1 MHRSAAVLAGLALA
15 ILVGPAPPAGA
26 VGAGVCTIGGT
37 INFSPTTD
45 TGEQGA
51 WNIAPATIACRGQ
64 YNTKELMLRYGSFT
78 GSGSYTSLPSA
89 QGGCLRQLG
98 NGSVD
103 YWITTEK
110 QDIHVK
116 EPHAFVLAG
125 AGAFLTPTLRGV
137 FQLISYDSNCLVGP
151 VTKASFQAQVT
162 LFRESL
168 ADWTI

>member
-1 MHRSAAVLAGLALA
+1 MRRSLAVLAGLAL
-15 ILVGPAPPAGA
+15 LVVVGPIRSAEA
-26 VGAGVCTIGGT
+26 VGAGACTIGGT

-51 WNIAPATIACRGQ
+51 WSIAPATIACRGQ

-78 GSGSYTSLPSA
+78 GSGTYTSLPSA
-89 QGGCLRQLG
+89 QGGCLHELG
-98 NGSVD
+98 SGSVD

-110 QDIHVK
+110 QDIHVV
-116 EPHAFVLAG
+116 EPHAFVLEG

-137 FQLISYDSNCLVGP
+137 FQIISYDRNCLVGP
-151 VTKASFQAQVT
+151 VSKASFQAQVS

-168 ADWTI
+168 ADGTI

>member
-1 MHRSAAVLAGLALA
+1 MRRSVAVLAGLALL
-15 ILVGPAPPAGA
+15 ILVGPTRSAEA

-37 INFSPTTD
+37 INFSPTTE

-51 WNIAPATIACRGQ
+51 WTIAPATIACRGQ
-64 YNTKELMLRYGSFT
+64 YNTKELMMRFGSFT

-89 QGGCLRQLG
+89 QGGCLHQLG

-103 YWITTEK
+103 YWITTAK
-110 QDIHVK
+110 QDIHVI
-116 EPHAFVLAG
+116 EPHAFVLSG

-137 FQLISYDSNCLVGP
+137 FQLVSYNSNCLVAG
-151 VTKASFQAQVT
+151 VEKASFQAQVT

-168 ADWTI
+168 ADGTI